1 MFQCLLVC
9 LNDVLPL
16 SITSMAFSNASLV
29 HLPLMLTMMHL
40 LTLRCFFLGSGIKEE
55 HFICLVHD
63 VGLSHFASC
72 MAQLTSLGFNQ
83 DLLALISSNW
93 MCALYPHKMYEF
105 KFFKFVPRS
114 KKL

>member
-1 MFQCLLVC
+1 
-9 LNDVLPL
+9 
-16 SITSMAFSNASLV
+16 
-29 HLPLMLTMMHL
+29 
-40 LTLRCFFLGSGIKEE
+40 
-55 HFICLVHD
+55 VHD